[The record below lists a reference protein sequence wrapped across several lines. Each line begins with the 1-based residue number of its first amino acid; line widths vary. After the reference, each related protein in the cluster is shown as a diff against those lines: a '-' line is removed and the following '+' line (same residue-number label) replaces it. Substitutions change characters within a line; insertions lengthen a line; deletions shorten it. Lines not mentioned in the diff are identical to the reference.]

1 MDGDGSAALP
11 KGASVT
17 AVAVA
22 AARAVEC
29 TRPDALVCDQYASV
43 LVSAAHAPVD
53 FPAVW
58 PVSGADVPPAQ
69 WPLLLG
75 SAYIGLRTR
84 FIDDFVLS
92 SDGPTQ
98 VVSLGAGL
106 DARAYRLS
114 WRTGTH
120 LFELDEAGVLEF
132 KSSVLRAAGVVPR
145 CELTSLGTDFSNDW
159 GGVLTSVGFDHA
171 KPTTWIV
178 EGLLP
183 YLSAAAQALSLATL
197 ADLSS
202 KGSRC
207 VLERAVPLPHSPEL
221 ESRLEAFS
229 VTTGLPMSELLARAN
244 PPDPAE
250 LLQGYGWTA
259 ELHSVDQVAAQ
270 YGRTL
275 QVPGSPWGEM
285 GESEASQGKAADL
298 AGRGGFVIAS
308 CD

>member
-1 MDGDGSAALP
+1 MQGDGSPTLP
-11 KGASVT
+11 NGASVT

-29 TRPDALVCDQYASV
+29 TRPDSLVCDPYASV

-58 PVSGADVPPAQ
+58 PVPGADVPPAQ

-84 FIDDFVLS
+84 FIDDFLISPDV
-92 SDGPTQ
+92 PTQ

-106 DARAYRLS
+106 DARAYRLP
-114 WRTGTH
+114 WRASTH

-145 CELTSLGTDFSNDW
+145 CELSLLEADFSNDW
-159 GGVLTSVGFDHA
+159 GGVLASAGFDRDR
-171 KPTTWIV
+171 PTTWIV

-183 YLSAAAQALSLATL
+183 YLSATAQTRILATL

-207 VLERAVPLPHSPEL
+207 VLERAVPLPHTPEL
-221 ESRLEAFS
+221 ESKLEAFS
-229 VTTGLPMSELLARAN
+229 VATGLPMSELLARAN
-244 PPDPAE
+244 PPDPVE
-250 LLQGYGWTA
+250 LLEGYGWTT
-259 ELHSVDQVAAQ
+259 ELHSVDQVSAQ
-270 YGRTL
+270 YGRAL
-275 QVPGSPWGEM
+275 EAPGSPRGETA
-285 GESEASQGKAADL
+285 EAQVSEGSPADSAS
-298 AGRGGFVIAS
+298 RGGFVIAS